1 MDLNNNN
8 QQTTVIIDVSF
19 SEDIDIVKEFILNE
33 QCPFVNSQADEGLIK
48 FEWFLDESNKTG
60 TLIEVFANPVAWEDL
75 ANKVIGT
82 PVNVKFGEMFNIEGM
97 TVLGKV
103 TDAVKE
109 KIKAMKPI
117 IKNYIGGI
125 N

>member
-19 SEDIDIVKEFILNE
+19 SEDIDIVKEFVLNE
-33 QCPFVNSQADEGLIK
+33 QCPFVNSQAKEGLIK

-97 TVLGKV
+97 TVLGEV

-109 KIKAMKPI
+109 KIKAMNPI

>member
-19 SEDIDIVKEFILNE
+19 SENIDIVKEFILNE

>member
-8 QQTTVIIDVSF
+8 EQTTVIIDVSF

-33 QCPFVNSQADEGLIK
+33 QCPFVNSQAEEGLIK
-48 FEWFLDESNKTG
+48 FEWFLDESNKIG
-60 TLIEVFANPVAWEDL
+60 TLIEVFANPAAWEDL

-82 PVNVKFGEMFNIEGM
+82 PVNVKFGEIFNIEGM
-97 TVLGKV
+97 TVLGEV

-109 KIKAMKPI
+109 KIKAMNPI

>member
-8 QQTTVIIDVSF
+8 EQTTVIIDVSF

-33 QCPFVNSQADEGLIK
+33 QCPFVNSQAEEGLIK

-82 PVNVKFGEMFNIEGM
+82 PVNVKFGEIFNIESM
-97 TVLGKV
+97 TVLGEV

-109 KIKAMKPI
+109 KIKAMNPI

>member
-8 QQTTVIIDVSF
+8 EQTTVIIDVSF

-60 TLIEVFANPVAWEDL
+60 TLIEVFANPAAWEDL

-82 PVNVKFGEMFNIEGM
+82 PVNVKFGEIFNIEGM
-97 TVLGKV
+97 TVLGEV

-109 KIKAMKPI
+109 KIKAMNPI

>member
-8 QQTTVIIDVSF
+8 HQTPVIIDVSF
-19 SEDIDIVKEFILNE
+19 SEHIDIVKEFILNE

>member
-1 MDLNNNN
+1 MQLHNNSGNI
-8 QQTTVIIDVSF
+8 TVIIDVSF
-19 SEDIDIVKEFILNE
+19 DDKEMFMDFILNE
-33 QCPFVNSQADEGLIK
+33 QCQFIDSVDPEGLIK

-109 KIKAMKPI
+109 KIKAMNPI

>member
-33 QCPFVNSQADEGLIK
+33 QCPFVNSQADGGLIK

-97 TVLGKV
+97 TVLGEV

-109 KIKAMKPI
+109 KIKAMNPI

>member
-19 SEDIDIVKEFILNE
+19 SENIDIVKEFILNE

-60 TLIEVFANPVAWEDL
+60 TLIEVFANPAAWEDL

-109 KIKAMKPI
+109 KIKAMNPI

>member
-1 MDLNNNN
+1 MNLNNNN
-8 QQTTVIIDVSF
+8 EQTTVIIDVSF
-19 SEDIDIVKEFILNE
+19 SENIDIVKEFILNE
-33 QCPFVNSQADEGLIK
+33 QCPFVNSQAEEGLIK

-60 TLIEVFANPVAWEDL
+60 TLIEVFANPAAWEDL

-82 PVNVKFGEMFNIEGM
+82 PVNVKFGEIFNIEGM
-97 TVLGKV
+97 TVLGEV

-109 KIKAMKPI
+109 KIKAMNPI

>member
-1 MDLNNNN
+1 MDLNNNE
-8 QQTTVIIDVSF
+8 QTTVIIDVSF
-19 SEDIDIVKEFILNE
+19 TEDIDIVKEFILNE
-33 QCPFVNSQADEGLIK
+33 QCPFVNNQAEEGLIK
-48 FEWFLDESNKTG
+48 FEWFLDKSNKTG

-82 PVNVKFGEMFNIEGM
+82 PVNVKFGEIFNIESM
-97 TVLGKV
+97 TVLGEV

-109 KIKAMKPI
+109 KIKAMNPT
-117 IKNYIGGI
+117 IKSYVGGI

>member
-19 SEDIDIVKEFILNE
+19 SEHIDIVKEFILNE
-33 QCPFVNSQADEGLIK
+33 QCPFVNSQAEEGLIK

-109 KIKAMKPI
+109 KIKAMNPI

>member
-8 QQTTVIIDVSF
+8 EQTTVIIDVSF

-33 QCPFVNSQADEGLIK
+33 QCPFVNSQAEEGLIK

-60 TLIEVFANPVAWEDL
+60 TLIEVFANPAAWEDL

-82 PVNVKFGEMFNIEGM
+82 PVNVKFGEIFNIESM
-97 TVLGKV
+97 TVLGEV

-109 KIKAMKPI
+109 KIKAMNPI

>member
-8 QQTTVIIDVSF
+8 EQTTVIIDVSF
-19 SEDIDIVKEFILNE
+19 SEDIDTVKEFILNE
-33 QCPFVNSQADEGLIK
+33 QCPFVNSQVEEGLIK
-48 FEWFLDESNKTG
+48 FEWFLDELNKIG

-82 PVNVKFGEMFNIEGM
+82 PVNVKFGEIFNIESM
-97 TVLGKV
+97 TVLGEV
-103 TDAVKE
+103 TDALKE
-109 KIKAMKPI
+109 KIKAMNPT

>member
-8 QQTTVIIDVSF
+8 EQTTVIIDVSF

-33 QCPFVNSQADEGLIK
+33 QCPFVNTQAEEGLIK

-60 TLIEVFANPVAWEDL
+60 TLIEVFANPAAWEDL

-82 PVNVKFGEMFNIEGM
+82 PVNVKFGEIFNIESM
-97 TVLGKV
+97 TVLGEV

-109 KIKAMKPI
+109 KIKAMNPT

>member
-82 PVNVKFGEMFNIEGM
+82 PVNVKFGEIFNIESM
-97 TVLGKV
+97 TVLGEV
-103 TDAVKE
+103 TDALKE
-109 KIKAMKPI
+109 KIKAMNPT

>member
-8 QQTTVIIDVSF
+8 EETTVIIDVSF

-33 QCPFVNSQADEGLIK
+33 QCPFVNSQAEEGLIK

-82 PVNVKFGEMFNIEGM
+82 PVNVKFGEIFNIESM
-97 TVLGKV
+97 TVLGEV

-109 KIKAMKPI
+109 KIKAMNPT

>member
-1 MDLNNNN
+1 MCIRDS

-97 TVLGKV
+97 TVLGEV

-109 KIKAMKPI
+109 KIKAMNPI

>member
-8 QQTTVIIDVSF
+8 EQTTVIIDVSF
-19 SEDIDIVKEFILNE
+19 SEDIDIVKEFVLNE
-33 QCPFVNSQADEGLIK
+33 QCPFVNSQAKEGLIK

-82 PVNVKFGEMFNIEGM
+82 PVNVKFGEIFNIESM
-97 TVLGKV
+97 TVLGEV
-103 TDAVKE
+103 TDALKE
-109 KIKAMKPI
+109 KIKAMNPT

>member
-8 QQTTVIIDVSF
+8 EQTTVIIDVSF
-19 SEDIDIVKEFILNE
+19 SEDIDIVKEFVLNE
-33 QCPFVNSQADEGLIK
+33 QCPFVNSQAKEGLIK

-97 TVLGKV
+97 TVLGEV
-103 TDAVKE
+103 TYAVKE
-109 KIKAMKPI
+109 KIKAMNPI

>member
-19 SEDIDIVKEFILNE
+19 SEHIDIVKEFILNE

-60 TLIEVFANPVAWEDL
+60 TLIEVFANPAAWEDL

-109 KIKAMKPI
+109 KIKAMNPI

>member
-8 QQTTVIIDVSF
+8 EQTTVIIDVSF

-33 QCPFVNSQADEGLIK
+33 QCPFVNSQAEEGLIK

-82 PVNVKFGEMFNIEGM
+82 PVNVKFGEIFNIESM
-97 TVLGKV
+97 TVLGEV

-109 KIKAMKPI
+109 KIKAMNPT

>member
-19 SEDIDIVKEFILNE
+19 SEHIDIVKEFILNE

-48 FEWFLDESNKTG
+48 FEWFLDESNKIG

-109 KIKAMKPI
+109 KIKAMNPI

>member
-1 MDLNNNN
+1 MDLNNNE
-8 QQTTVIIDVSF
+8 QTTVIIDVSF
-19 SEDIDIVKEFILNE
+19 TEDIDIVKEFILNE
-33 QCPFVNSQADEGLIK
+33 QCPFVNSQAEEGLIK

-82 PVNVKFGEMFNIEGM
+82 PVNVKFGEIFNIESM
-97 TVLGKV
+97 TVLGEV

-109 KIKAMKPI
+109 KIKAMNPT
-117 IKNYIGGI
+117 IKSYVGGI

>member
-8 QQTTVIIDVSF
+8 EQTTVIIDVSF

-33 QCPFVNSQADEGLIK
+33 QCPFVNSQAEEGLIK

-82 PVNVKFGEMFNIEGM
+82 PVNVKFGEIFNIEGM
-97 TVLGKV
+97 TVLGEV

-109 KIKAMKPI
+109 KIKAMNPI

>member
-8 QQTTVIIDVSF
+8 EETTVIIDVSF

-33 QCPFVNSQADEGLIK
+33 QCPFVNNQAEEGLIK

-82 PVNVKFGEMFNIEGM
+82 PVNVKFGEIFNIESM
-97 TVLGKV
+97 TVLGEV

-109 KIKAMKPI
+109 KIKAMNPT
-117 IKNYIGGI
+117 IKSYVGGI

>member
-1 MDLNNNN
+1 MNLNNNN
-8 QQTTVIIDVSF
+8 EQTTVIIDVSF

-33 QCPFVNSQADEGLIK
+33 QCPFVNSQAEEGLIK
-48 FEWFLDESNKTG
+48 FEWFLDESNKIG
-60 TLIEVFANPVAWEDL
+60 TLIEVFANPAAWEDL

-82 PVNVKFGEMFNIEGM
+82 PVNVKFGEIFNIEGM
-97 TVLGKV
+97 TVLGEV

-109 KIKAMKPI
+109 KIKAMNPI

>member
-1 MDLNNNN
+1 MDLNNNE
-8 QQTTVIIDVSF
+8 QTTVIIDVSF
-19 SEDIDIVKEFILNE
+19 TEDIDIVKEFILNE

-117 IKNYIGGI
+117 IKLSLIHI
-125 N
+125 

>member
-8 QQTTVIIDVSF
+8 EQTTVIIDVSF

-33 QCPFVNSQADEGLIK
+33 QCPFVNSQAEEGLIK

-60 TLIEVFANPVAWEDL
+60 TLIEVFANPAAWEDL

-82 PVNVKFGEMFNIEGM
+82 PVNVKFGEIFNIEGM
-97 TVLGKV
+97 TVLGEV

-109 KIKAMKPI
+109 KIKAMNPI

>member
-19 SEDIDIVKEFILNE
+19 SENIDIVKEFILNE

-109 KIKAMKPI
+109 KIKAMNPI

>member
-19 SEDIDIVKEFILNE
+19 SEHIDIVKEFILNE

-48 FEWFLDESNKTG
+48 FEWFLDESNKIG

>member
-75 ANKVIGT
+75 ANNVIGT

-97 TVLGKV
+97 TVLGEV

-109 KIKAMKPI
+109 KIKAMNPI
-117 IKNYIGGI
+117 IKNYIGGV

>member
-109 KIKAMKPI
+109 KIKAMNPI

>member
-48 FEWFLDESNKTG
+48 FEWFLDESNKIG

-109 KIKAMKPI
+109 KIKAMNPI

>member
-1 MDLNNNN
+1 MDLNNNE
-8 QQTTVIIDVSF
+8 QTTVIIDVSF
-19 SEDIDIVKEFILNE
+19 TEDIDIVKEFILNE
-33 QCPFVNSQADEGLIK
+33 QCPFVNNQAEEGLIK

-109 KIKAMKPI
+109 KIKAMNPI

>member
-8 QQTTVIIDVSF
+8 EQTTVIIDVSF

-82 PVNVKFGEMFNIEGM
+82 PVNVKFGEIFNIESM
-97 TVLGKV
+97 TVLGEV
-103 TDAVKE
+103 TDALKE
-109 KIKAMKPI
+109 KIKAMNPT

>member
-8 QQTTVIIDVSF
+8 EQTTVIIDVSF

-33 QCPFVNSQADEGLIK
+33 QCPFVNSQAEEGLIK

-109 KIKAMKPI
+109 KIKAMNPI